1 MVLKYLGKGE
11 TIAKKKIS
19 KDLPE
24 QEQRI
29 AMKMG
34 WKMSAWR
41 TPAAASKTDSI
52 FANIQTNAKWPTQKP
67 LQSYMF
73 MKPYNM

>member
-1 MVLKYLGKGE
+1 VVLKYLGKGE

-34 WKMSAWR
+34 WKMSA
-41 TPAAASKTDSI
+41 
-52 FANIQTNAKWPTQKP
+52 
-67 LQSYMF
+67 
-73 MKPYNM
+73 